1 MENNQNQ
8 NMNQDD
14 SGSSQADFK
23 KMQEKLV
30 EELGLSD
37 VPKEKQEELLIK
49 MTEAVLKRVFVE
61 VMEKLEYQDQE
72 AYVKMIEDKVDP
84 DEIDEFLKSK
94 INDYEKLVEKVVDD
108 FKTEMK
114 QSQSQ

>member
-1 MENNQNQ
+1 MLEK
-8 NMNQDD
+8 
-14 SGSSQADFK
+14 SQKTDEKTPQAEFK

-30 EELGLSD
+30 QELGLGNFSQ
-37 VPKEKQEELLIK
+37 EKQEELLIK

-72 AYVKMIEDKVDP
+72 AYVKMIEEKADP

-94 INDYEKLVEKVVDD
+94 IDGYEKLVEKVVND
-108 FKTEMK
+108 FKEEMK
-114 QSQSQ
+114 KSQTQ